1 MYDNLNRWF
10 ILKTEELYE
19 NIDEGGKQTFMR
31 VVINNEEI
39 GNRIKTIREKANI
52 SLNDLSKNIGISKN
66 VLMLY
71 EEGNKQVNINNIIK
85 ICNYFN
91 EEIDNLVSYTILL

>member
-1 MYDNLNRWF
+1 
-10 ILKTEELYE
+10 
-19 NIDEGGKQTFMR
+19 MR

>member
-1 MYDNLNRWF
+1 
-10 ILKTEELYE
+10 
-19 NIDEGGKQTFMR
+19 MR

-71 EEGNKQVNINNIIK
+71 EEGNKQVNVNNIIK

>member
-1 MYDNLNRWF
+1 
-10 ILKTEELYE
+10 
-19 NIDEGGKQTFMR
+19 MR

-71 EEGNKQVNINNIIK
+71 EEGNKQINITNVIK

>member
-1 MYDNLNRWF
+1 
-10 ILKTEELYE
+10 
-19 NIDEGGKQTFMR
+19 MR

-71 EEGNKQVNINNIIK
+71 EEGNKQINITNVIK

-91 EEIDNLVSYTILL
+91 EKIDNLVSYKILH